1 MVKMDTPPVYS
12 PLVQSAR
19 ALDKRVVRGRCF
31 VGASMVS
38 MPVVANAESS
48 AVSSGNPLITLDN
61 QVLIARKWNMFMLT
75 GRVDETLVI
84 DAAIPRLAIP
94 GSLVFPQGFSERI
107 FPVSG
112 LPVIVTAAG
121 TR

>member
-1 MVKMDTPPVYS
+1 
-12 PLVQSAR
+12 
-19 ALDKRVVRGRCF
+19 
-31 VGASMVS
+31 MVS

-94 GSLVFPQGFSERI
+94 GSLVYPQGFSERI